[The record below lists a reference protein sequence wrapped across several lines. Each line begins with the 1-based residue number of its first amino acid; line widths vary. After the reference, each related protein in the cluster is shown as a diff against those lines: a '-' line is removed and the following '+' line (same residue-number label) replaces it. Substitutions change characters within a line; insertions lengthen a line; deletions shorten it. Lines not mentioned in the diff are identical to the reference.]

1 MPRVQMTRTT
11 KFALFF
17 LRFYLLVM
25 LGLILYKFIRILG
38 SGSVLP

>member
-25 LGLILYKFIRILG
+25 LGLILYKFIQIIHAG
-38 SGSVLP
+38 HPKP

>member
-25 LGLILYKFIRILG
+25 LGLILYKFIQILRAG
-38 SGSVLP
+38 HPQP

>member
-25 LGLILYKFIRILG
+25 LGLILYKFIQILRAG
-38 SGSVLP
+38 HSQP

>member
-17 LRFYLLVM
+17 LRFYLLVI
-25 LGLILYKFIRILG
+25 LGLILYKFIQIIRAG
-38 SGSVLP
+38 HPQP

>member
-1 MPRVQMTRTT
+1 MPRVQMTRTM

-25 LGLILYKFIRILG
+25 LGLILYKFIQIIRAG
-38 SGSVLP
+38 HPQP

>member
-25 LGLILYKFIRILG
+25 LGLILYKFIQIIQAG
-38 SGSVLP
+38 HPQP

>member
-25 LGLILYKFIRILG
+25 LGLILYKFIQIIRAG
-38 SGSVLP
+38 HPQP

>member
-17 LRFYLLVM
+17 LRVYLILM
-25 LGLILYKFIRILG
+25 LGLILYKFIK
-38 SGSVLP
+38 VLHAGHPQP